1 MDINFIPEN
10 VFINYLKRW
19 TALNV
24 KVLAVENSI
33 LNTTNENTASYLRDY
48 KNELQNI
55 KQEEKELI
63 KNSFIN
69 TLL

>member
-24 KVLAVENSI
+24 KILAVENSI